1 MELENIRQYAKLM
14 AECGLDELELKEKG
28 VEIRLSMK
36 AGHAVQV
43 SQPVLVSNDAA
54 KKEEAAVSSAEYIT
68 SPLVGTFYRSSSPE
82 GTPFITEGS
91 KIEKGTVVCII
102 EAMKV
107 MNEIK
112 AEKSGVITKILVENA
127 SPVEFGQ
134 KMFEIQP

>member
-1 MELENIRQYAKLM
+1 MDLENIRQYAKLM
-14 AECGLDELELKEKG
+14 AECGLDELEVKEKG

-36 AGHAVQV
+36 SGRPAQ
-43 SQPVLVSNDAA
+43 AA
-54 KKEEAAVSSAEYIT
+54 KPVPVKEEAVPQPEAAATNAEYIT

-82 GTPFITEGS
+82 GAPFITEGS
-91 KIEKGTVVCII
+91 RVEQGTVVCII

-112 AEKSGVITKILVENA
+112 SEKSGVITKILLENA

>member
-1 MELENIRQYAKLM
+1 MDLENIRQYAKLM
-14 AECGLDELELKEKG
+14 AECGLDELELTEKG

-36 AGHAVQV
+36 SGRPAQ
-43 SQPVLVSNDAA
+43 AA
-54 KKEEAAVSSAEYIT
+54 KPAPVKDDVEPQDVAVTNAEYIT

-82 GTPFITEGS
+82 GAPFITEGS
-91 KIEKGTVVCII
+91 RVEQGTVVCII

-112 AEKSGVITKILVENA
+112 AEKSGVITKILLENA
-127 SPVEFGQ
+127 SPVEYGQ

>member
-1 MELENIRQYAKLM
+1 MDLENIRQYAKLM

-36 AGHAVQV
+36 AARAPQAVKPATVQEAA
-43 SQPVLVSNDAA
+43 PVQ
-54 KKEEAAVSSAEYIT
+54 EAAVAAEYIT

-82 GTPFITEGS
+82 GAPFITEGS
-91 KIEKGTVVCII
+91 RVEQGTVVCII
-102 EAMKV
+102 EAMRV

-112 AEKSGVITKILVENA
+112 AEKSGVITKILLENA
-127 SPVEFGQ
+127 SPVEYGQ

>member
-1 MELENIRQYAKLM
+1 MDLENIRQYAKLM

-28 VEIRLSMK
+28 VEIRLSMNAARAPQAVK
-36 AGHAVQV
+36 PATVQEDAAVQ
-43 SQPVLVSNDAA
+43 
-54 KKEEAAVSSAEYIT
+54 EAAASTAEYIT

-82 GTPFITEGS
+82 GAPFITEGS
-91 KIEKGTVVCII
+91 RVEQGTVVCII

-112 AEKSGVITKILVENA
+112 AEKSGVITKILLENA
-127 SPVEFGQ
+127 SPVEYGQ

>member
-1 MELENIRQYAKLM
+1 MDLENIRQYAKLM

-36 AGHAVQV
+36 AGRAPQAM
-43 SQPVLVSNDAA
+43 QATPVVEESVPQ
-54 KKEEAAVSSAEYIT
+54 EAAATSAEYIT

-82 GTPFITEGS
+82 GAPFITEGS
-91 KIEKGTVVCII
+91 KVEQGTVVCII

-112 AEKSGVITKILVENA
+112 AEKSGVITKILLENA
-127 SPVEFGQ
+127 SPVEYGQ

>member
-1 MELENIRQYAKLM
+1 MENIRQYAKLM

-91 KIEKGTVVCII
+91 KI
-102 EAMKV
+102 
-107 MNEIK
+107 
-112 AEKSGVITKILVENA
+112 
-127 SPVEFGQ
+127 
-134 KMFEIQP
+134 

>member
-1 MELENIRQYAKLM
+1 MDLENIRQYAKLM

-28 VEIRLSMK
+28 FEIRLSMK
-36 AGHAVQV
+36 SGQRP
-43 SQPVLVSNDAA
+43 QPTAQSVAQPNDAA
-54 KKEEAAVSSAEYIT
+54 LDTAATTAEYIT

-82 GTPFITEGS
+82 GAPFITEGS
-91 KIEKGTVVCII
+91 RVEQGTVVCII

-112 AEKSGVITKILVENA
+112 AEKSGVITKILLDNA
-127 SPVEFGQ
+127 SPVEYGQ

>member
-1 MELENIRQYAKLM
+1 MDLENIRQYAKLM

-28 VEIRLSMK
+28 FEIRLSMK
-36 AGHAVQV
+36 AGHAPQAIKAA
-43 SQPVLVSNDAA
+43 PVLEEPVPQENAA
-54 KKEEAAVSSAEYIT
+54 SSAEYIT

-82 GTPFITEGS
+82 GAPFITEGS
-91 KIEKGTVVCII
+91 RVEQGTVVCII

-112 AEKSGVITKILVENA
+112 AEKSGVITRILLENA

>member
-1 MELENIRQYAKLM
+1 MDLENIRQYAKLM

-36 AGHAVQV
+36 ASRAPQAVK
-43 SQPVLVSNDAA
+43 PAA
-54 KKEEAAVSSAEYIT
+54 EKEETPVQEAAAAAEYIT

-82 GTPFITEGS
+82 GAPFITEGS
-91 KIEKGTVVCII
+91 RVEQGTVVCII

-112 AEKSGVITKILVENA
+112 AEKSGVITKILLENA
-127 SPVEFGQ
+127 SPVEYGQ

>member
-36 AGHAVQV
+36 AGHVAQVAQPVPVQKEAVQQEEV
-43 SQPVLVSNDAA
+43 S
-54 KKEEAAVSSAEYIT
+54 SSAEYIT

-82 GTPFITEGS
+82 GAPFITEGS
-91 KIEKGTVVCII
+91 RVEQGTVVCII

-112 AEKSGVITKILVENA
+112 AEKSGVITKILLENA

>member
-36 AGHAVQV
+36 SAHTVQV
-43 SQPVLVSNDAA
+43 AQPVSVPQEAA
-54 KKEEAAVSSAEYIT
+54 KKEEVAVSSAEYIT
-68 SPLVGTFYRSSSPE
+68 SPLVGTFYRSSSPD

-112 AEKSGVITKILVENA
+112 AEKSGVITKILLENA

>member
-1 MELENIRQYAKLM
+1 MDLENIRQYAKLM

-36 AGHAVQV
+36 ASRAPQAVKPATVQ
-43 SQPVLVSNDAA
+43 
-54 KKEEAAVSSAEYIT
+54 EAAPVQEAATTAEYIT

-82 GTPFITEGS
+82 GAPFITEGS
-91 KIEKGTVVCII
+91 RVEQGTVVCII

-112 AEKSGVITKILVENA
+112 AEKSGVITKILLENA
-127 SPVEFGQ
+127 SPVEYGQ

>member
-1 MELENIRQYAKLM
+1 MNIDTIRLYAKLM
-14 AECGLDELELKEKG
+14 AEFGLDEFELKEDG
-28 VEIRLSMK
+28 CEIRLSMK
-36 AGHAVQV
+36 GHATH
-43 SQPVLVSNDAA
+43 SLPVKKTETEIPAVAAEEDA
-54 KKEEAAVSSAEYIT
+54 EADFIC

-82 GTPFITEGS
+82 GAPFVTEGS
-91 KIEKGTVVCII
+91 RVEQGTVVCII

-112 AEKSGVITKILVENA
+112 AEKSGVITKILLDNA